1 VEFLLQALVQ
11 IPAKKWQNSKLNNVL
26 PSKLNE
32 FTYKVLQKIGTL

>member
-11 IPAKKWQNSKLNNVL
+11 IPAKKMAEFKLNNAL

-32 FTYKVLQKIGTL
+32 FAYKVLQKIPKL